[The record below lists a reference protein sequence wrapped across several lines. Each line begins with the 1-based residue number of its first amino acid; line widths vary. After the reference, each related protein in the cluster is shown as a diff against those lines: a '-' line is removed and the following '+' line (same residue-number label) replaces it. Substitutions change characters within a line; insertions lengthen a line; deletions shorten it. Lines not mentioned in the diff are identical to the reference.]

1 MNLVFTLLFLKSANY
16 LLLAITWQLLSLY
29 STNAKM
35 WGSNIFNGFEQS
47 LLYSPRLH

>member
-1 MNLVFTLLFLKSANY
+1 MNLVFMLLFVKFAIY
-16 LLLAITWQLLSLY
+16 LLLAITWQLLSVY
-29 STNAKM
+29 STNAKI